1 MAKEEEKDAS
11 ADEDDE
17 DETTEEETDD
27 SDAEEGARLKPI
39 FIRKKDRLTVQERDR
54 EEAKQR
60 QIEREAQILAEQ
72 RRRDTLRIVE
82 HSVKQEFEDKK
93 KSDPDGLLTVNTDDE
108 NEEIGM
114 YFLLPII
121 YFTKI

>member
-1 MAKEEEKDAS
+1 MII
-11 ADEDDE
+11 
-17 DETTEEETDD
+17 T
-27 SDAEEGARLKPI
+27 LNP
-39 FIRKKDRLTVQERDR
+39 
-54 EEAKQR
+54 
-60 QIEREAQILAEQ
+60 ILAEQ

-114 YFLLPII
+114 CMYII
-121 YFTKI
+121 VTQNLF